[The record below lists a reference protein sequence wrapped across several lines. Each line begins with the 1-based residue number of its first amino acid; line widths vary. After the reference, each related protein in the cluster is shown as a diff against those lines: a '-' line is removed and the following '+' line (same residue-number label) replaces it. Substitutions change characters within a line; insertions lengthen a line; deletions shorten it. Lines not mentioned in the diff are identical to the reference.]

1 MSALH
6 ALVSGFS
13 LDSLSAGQ
21 VLHFSANPR
30 TTDNFD
36 TEKHLPNPSINTSN
50 HYTSQAWETT
60 ITNASN
66 AYHPVKQTTNA
77 NRVQTLL
84 QPARQPSQT
93 LKTNHLIKLLTA
105 DPHLKCLFLHY

>member
-30 TTDNFD
+30 TNDNFD
-36 TEKHLPNPSINTSN
+36 TEKHLPNPSTPVITTNPSTPVI
-50 HYTSQAWETT
+50 TT
-60 ITNASN
+60 IHKPGKPPSPM
-66 AYHPVKQTTNA
+66 PVMHIIQWNKPQMPTQYKHFFN
-77 NRVQTLL
+77 Q
-84 QPARQPSQT
+84 ARQPSPISQ
-93 LKTNHLIKLLTA
+93 
-105 DPHLKCLFLHY
+105 DQPFD